1 MEGELGAPCP
11 LGQLQRRPAHC
22 ATVVQR
28 LHFAPVYGLFARVA
42 GDPDFAAR
50 LGLVLKALSISGG
63 RLAADVG
70 VDKSLVSRWC
80 AGSVKPSAHNLSR
93 LTQVIAARH
102 PGFTMLDWELDLP
115 ALAARFG
122 VAVPSPAISLDI
134 PHAFADWLSIP
145 TLKDAA
151 LAAADLH
158 GALAGIWRTTRP
170 SPEFRGKFAHDH
182 AILEPTPDGT
192 IRFRTGVFSARLI
205 GWSAAVGEQLFSAAT
220 DPLTGAS
227 IFSIFNYV
235 RRPRIDVMDGITL
248 SCMAHAG
255 GAPVANACML
265 ERVADLTGDAE
276 ADNARYEELLAGH
289 PIAPDG
295 SVPEA
300 IRNHLLFDCGPSAMA
315 AGGDHVMM
323 MRAMNSLARS

>member
-1 MEGELGAPCP
+1 MRAGAT
-11 LGQLQRRPAHC
+11 AHRGLRNKHATLH
-22 ATVVQR
+22 ATVAFCAR
-28 LHFAPVYGLFARVA
+28 LWRVRSVA
-42 GDPDFAAR
+42 GDPNFAAR

-80 AGSVKPSAHNLSR
+80 SGAVTPSAHNLSR
-93 LTQVIAARH
+93 LTQAIAERH

-122 VAVPSPAISLDI
+122 VTAPAPAMPAASTMPSVFAEWLALPALQ
-134 PHAFADWLSIP
+134 
-145 TLKDAA
+145 DAA
-151 LAAADLH
+151 HSGAALH
-158 GALAGIWRTTRP
+158 GSLAGIWRTTRP

-192 IRFRTGVFSARLI
+192 LRFRTGVFSARLL
-205 GWSAAVGEQLFSAAT
+205 GWSVAVGEQLFSAAT

-227 IFSIFNYV
+227 IFSIFNFV

-265 ERVADLTGDAE
+265 ERVCDLSGDPV
-276 ADNARYEELLAGH
+276 ADNAHYEALLTEH

-300 IRNHLLFDCGPSAMA
+300 IRDHLMFDCGPTAMA

-323 MRAMNSLARS
+323 MRAMNSLGRR

>member
-1 MEGELGAPCP
+1 M
-11 LGQLQRRPAHC
+11 
-22 ATVVQR
+22 
-28 LHFAPVYGLFARVA
+28 A
-42 GDPDFAAR
+42 GDPIFADK
-50 LGLVLKALSISGG
+50 LGLVLKALSMSGG

-80 AGSVKPSAHNLSR
+80 SGAVTPSAHNLAR
-93 LTQVIAARH
+93 LTQAIAVRH

-115 ALAARFG
+115 ELAARFG
-122 VAVPSPAISLDI
+122 VSAPAPASAAEAMPS
-134 PHAFADWLSIP
+134 AFAEWLALP
-145 TLKDAA
+145 TLQDAA
-151 LAAADLH
+151 REGASLH
-158 GALAGIWRTTRP
+158 AALAGIWRTTRP

-182 AILEPTPDGT
+182 AILQTTPDGT
-192 IRFRTGVFSARLI
+192 IRFRIGVFSARLA
-205 GWSAAVGEQLFSAAT
+205 GWSVVVGEQIYGCAT

-227 IFSIFNYV
+227 IFSIFNFV

-265 ERVADLTGDAE
+265 ERIADLTGDRE
-276 ADNARYEELLAGH
+276 ADNARYEELLTQH
-289 PIAPDG
+289 PIAPEG

-300 IRNHLLFDCGPSAMA
+300 IRNHLLFDCGPQAMA

-323 MRAMNSLARS
+323 MRAMNSLARA

>member
-1 MEGELGAPCP
+1 MARNPI
-11 LGQLQRRPAHC
+11 
-22 ATVVQR
+22 
-28 LHFAPVYGLFARVA
+28 FA
-42 GDPDFAAR
+42 DR
-50 LGLVLKALSISGG
+50 LGLVLKALSMSGG

-80 AGSVKPSAHNLSR
+80 SGAVTPSAHNLAR
-93 LTQVIAARH
+93 LTQAIAARH
-102 PGFTMLDWELDLP
+102 SGFTMLDWDLDLP

-122 VAVPSPAISLDI
+122 VAVPAPAAAAEAMPSS
-134 PHAFADWLSIP
+134 FAAWLALP
-145 TLKDAA
+145 TFQDAA
-151 LAAADLH
+151 REGAGLH

-170 SPEFRGKFAHDH
+170 SPEFRGKFAHDY
-182 AILEPTPDGT
+182 AILEATPDGT
-192 IRFRTGVFSARLI
+192 IQFRIGVFSARLI
-205 GWSAAVGEQLFSAAT
+205 GWSVVVGEQIYGAAT

-227 IFSIFNYV
+227 IFSIFNFV

-265 ERVADLTGDAE
+265 ERIQDLSGDPTADH
-276 ADNARYEELLAGH
+276 ARYEELLTQH

-300 IRNHLLFDCGPSAMA
+300 IRNHLLFDCGPTALA

-323 MRAMNSLARS
+323 MRAMNSLARG

>member
-1 MEGELGAPCP
+1 MGGDSNFAD
-11 LGQLQRRPAHC
+11 
-22 ATVVQR
+22 R
-28 LHFAPVYGLFARVA
+28 LR
-42 GDPDFAAR
+42 
-50 LGLVLKALSISGG
+50 LVLKALSISGG

-80 AGSVKPSAHNLSR
+80 SGSVTPSAHNLAR
-93 LTQVIAARH
+93 LTQAIAVRH
-102 PGFTMLDWELDLP
+102 PGFTMLDWELGMA

-122 VAVPSPAISLDI
+122 VSVPAPPSAGPAMPS
-134 PHAFADWLSIP
+134 AFAEWLSIP
-145 TLKDAA
+145 KLQDAA
-151 LAAADLH
+151 NAAAELH

-205 GWSAAVGEQLFSAAT
+205 GWSVSVGEQLYSSAT

-248 SCMAHAG
+248 SCMANAG
-255 GAPVANACML
+255 GTPVANACML
-265 ERVADLTGDAE
+265 ERVGDLSNDPA
-276 ADNARYEELLAGH
+276 ADNERYEALLAGH

-300 IRNHLLFDCGPSAMA
+300 IRNHLLFDCGPKAMA

-323 MRAMNSLARS
+323 MRAMNSLARG

>member
-1 MEGELGAPCP
+1 M
-11 LGQLQRRPAHC
+11 
-22 ATVVQR
+22 
-28 LHFAPVYGLFARVA
+28 
-42 GDPDFAAR
+42 
-50 LGLVLKALSISGG
+50 LKALSISGG

-80 AGSVKPSAHNLSR
+80 SGAVTPSAHNLSR
-93 LTQVIAARH
+93 LTQAIAARH

-122 VAVPSPAISLDI
+122 VAVPVAAPAAGTMPS
-134 PHAFADWLSIP
+134 AFAEWLSLP
-145 TLKDAA
+145 KLQDAA
-151 LAAADLH
+151 IAGGELH

-182 AILEPTPDGT
+182 AIMEPTPDGT
-192 IRFRTGVFSARLI
+192 LRFRTGVFSARLI
-205 GWSAAVGEQLFSAAT
+205 GWSVAVGEQLFSAAT
-220 DPLTGAS
+220 DPMTGAS

-235 RRPRIDVMDGITL
+235 RRPRIDVLDGITL
-248 SCMAHAG
+248 SCMANAG

-276 ADNARYEELLAGH
+276 ADNARYEALLVEH

-300 IRNHLLFDCGPSAMA
+300 IRNHLLFDCGPAAMA

-323 MRAMNSLARS
+323 MRAMNSLGRRPA

>member
-1 MEGELGAPCP
+1 M
-11 LGQLQRRPAHC
+11 
-22 ATVVQR
+22 
-28 LHFAPVYGLFARVA
+28 A
-42 GDPDFAAR
+42 GDPNFAAR

-80 AGSVKPSAHNLSR
+80 SGAVTPSAHNLSR
-93 LTQVIAARH
+93 LTQAIAERH

-122 VAVPSPAISLDI
+122 VAAPVSA
-134 PHAFADWLSIP
+134 
-145 TLKDAA
+145 
-151 LAAADLH
+151 AAADVMPSAFAEWMALPKLQDAAMAAAELH

-170 SPEFRGKFAHDH
+170 SPEFRGKFAHDY

-192 IRFRTGVFSARLI
+192 IRFRTGVFSARLV
-205 GWSAAVGEQLFSAAT
+205 GWSVSVGEQLFSAAT
-220 DPLTGAS
+220 DPHTGAS

-235 RRPRIDVMDGITL
+235 RRARIDLMDGITL

-265 ERVADLTGDAE
+265 ERIGDLSGDPAE
-276 ADNARYEELLAGH
+276 DNARYEELLTQH

-300 IRNHLLFDCGPSAMA
+300 IRNHLLFDCGPVAMA

-323 MRAMNSLARS
+323 MRAMNSLARG

>member
-1 MEGELGAPCP
+1 M
-11 LGQLQRRPAHC
+11 
-22 ATVVQR
+22 QR
-28 LHFAPVYGLFARVA
+28 LHFARDYSGIRRVA
-42 GDPDFAAR
+42 GDSNFAER
-50 LGLVLKALSISGG
+50 LRLVLKALSISGG

-80 AGSVKPSAHNLSR
+80 SGAVTPSAHNLAR
-93 LTQVIAARH
+93 LTQSIALRH

-122 VAVPSPAISLDI
+122 VAVPTSSTPAAEVMPS
-134 PHAFADWLSIP
+134 AFAEWLNIP
-145 TLKDAA
+145 TLQDAA
-151 LAAADLH
+151 MAGAHLH
-158 GALAGIWRTTRP
+158 AALAGIWRTTRP

-205 GWSAAVGEQLFSAAT
+205 GWSVSVGEQLFSAAT

-235 RRPRIDVMDGITL
+235 RRPRIEVMDGITL
-248 SCMAHAG
+248 SCMANAG
-255 GAPVANACML
+255 GTPVANACML
-265 ERVADLTGDAE
+265 ERVADLTGDPE

-295 SVPEA
+295 SIPEA
-300 IRNHLLFDCGPSAMA
+300 IRNHLLFDCGPTAMA

-323 MRAMNSLARS
+323 MRAMNSLARGNGNGG

>member
-1 MEGELGAPCP
+1 M
-11 LGQLQRRPAHC
+11 QQ
-22 ATVVQR
+22 
-28 LHFAPVYGLFARVA
+28 LHFAADYSGIRAVA
-42 GDPDFAAR
+42 GDTDFSAR
-50 LGLVLKALSISGG
+50 LRLVLKALSISGG

-80 AGSVKPSAHNLSR
+80 SGSVTPSAHNLAR
-93 LTQVIAARH
+93 LTQAIAVRH
-102 PGFTMLDWELDLP
+102 PGFTMLDWELEVP

-122 VAVPSPAISLDI
+122 VSVPAAAHAPEAMPS
-134 PHAFADWLSIP
+134 AFAEWLAIP
-145 TLKDAA
+145 KLQDAA
-151 LAAADLH
+151 MAGGALH

-170 SPEFRGKFAHDH
+170 SPEFRGKFAHDY
-182 AILEPTPDGT
+182 AILEATPDGT
-192 IRFRTGVFSARLI
+192 LRFRTGVFSARLI
-205 GWSAAVGEQLFSAAT
+205 GWSVAVGEQLFSAAT

-227 IFSIFNYV
+227 IFTIFNFV
-235 RRPRIDVMDGITL
+235 RRARIELMDGISL

-265 ERVADLTGDAE
+265 ERMEDLSGDAE
-276 ADNARYEELLAGH
+276 ADNARYEELLTRH

-300 IRNHLLFDCGPSAMA
+300 IRNHLLFDCGPTAMA

-323 MRAMNSLARS
+323 MRAMNSLARG

>member
-1 MEGELGAPCP
+1 M
-11 LGQLQRRPAHC
+11 
-22 ATVVQR
+22 
-28 LHFAPVYGLFARVA
+28 
-42 GDPDFAAR
+42 
-50 LGLVLKALSISGG
+50 KALSISGG

-80 AGSVKPSAHNLSR
+80 SGSVTPSAHNLAR
-93 LTQVIAARH
+93 LTQVIAAKQ
-102 PGFTMLDWELDLP
+102 PGFTMLDWELELP

-122 VAVPSPAISLDI
+122 VDPPAPPPAPAADI
-134 PHAFADWLSIP
+134 PSAFAEWLSIP
-145 TLKDAA
+145 TLRDAA
-151 LAAADLH
+151 LAGAGLH
-158 GALAGIWRTTRP
+158 SALAGIWRTTRP

-192 IRFRTGVFSARLI
+192 IRFRTGVFSARLT
-205 GWSAAVGEQLFSAAT
+205 GWSVAVGEQLFSTAT

-235 RRPRIDVMDGITL
+235 RRLRIDVMDGITL

-265 ERVADLTGDAE
+265 ERVADLTGDPE
-276 ADNARYEELLAGH
+276 ADNARYEELLAEH

-300 IRNHLLFDCGPSAMA
+300 VQKHLLFDCGPAAMA

-323 MRAMNSLARS
+323 MRAMNSMARWPAANGG